1 MLKVRET
8 FFRSESSSLLEEA
21 RERTSRIDRLFLLV
35 VVLPTVLATVYFG
48 FLASDVYVSESQFVV
63 KSPDKPSVGGL
74 GILLKSSGFSNAG
87 GDEVYAA
94 ENYVGSRDALRELNR
109 DGSVV
114 RAFSRPDTSVFDR
127 FNSFGT
133 NGTFEDLYR
142 FYRGKVSV
150 RYDSATSIAQLSVK
164 AFTPEEAHRFNREL
178 LQAAENVINKLNN
191 RGRTDL
197 VEFAMR
203 EVREAELSDRT
214 AALNLARFRNASGVV
229 DPEQQAAAQLQTVS
243 KLQDELIGARMQLLQ
258 LRAIA
263 PENPQVPVLETRIAG
278 LAREVDVQMGRAAGN
293 RQSLSASAVQY
304 QRLQL
309 EKEFAD
315 RRLAT
320 AMTSLEEA
328 QVEAR
333 RKQAYVER
341 IAQPSLPDE
350 AAEPARLRGI
360 LATLVVG
367 LLAWGILKLLL
378 AGVREHHG

>member
-8 FFRSESSSLLEEA
+8 SFTTDRILQLTRVREA
-21 RERTSRIDRLFLLV
+21 ALKIDKLFLLV
-35 VVLPTVLATVYFG
+35 VALPTLLASIYFG
-48 FLASDVYVSESQFVV
+48 LLASDIYVSESEFVV
-63 KSPDKPSVGGL
+63 KSPEKPTADGL
-74 GILLKSSGFSNAG
+74 GLLLKSSGFSNA

-94 ENYVGSRDALRELNR
+94 ENYVGSRDALRELNKN
-109 DGSVV
+109 GAVIH
-114 RAFSRPDTSVFDR
+114 AFSRGHVSVFNR
-127 FNSFGT
+127 FDGLGS
-133 NGTFEDLYR
+133 NGSFEDLYR
-142 FYRGKVSV
+142 FYRSKVSV
-150 RYDSATSIAQLSVK
+150 HYDSSTSIARLSVK
-164 AFTPEEAHRFNREL
+164 AFTPQDAYRFNKEL
-178 LQAAENVINKLNN
+178 LQLAENVINKLNT

-197 VEFAMR
+197 VDFAMR
-203 EVREAELSDRT
+203 EVQDAEIADRT
-214 AALNLARFRNASGVV
+214 AALALARYRNASGVV

-243 KLQDELIGARMQLLQ
+243 KIQDELISARMQLLQ
-258 LRAIA
+258 LQAIA
-263 PENPQVPVLETRIAG
+263 PENPQVPVLQTRIEG
-278 LAREVDVQMGRAAGN
+278 LNREVEIQMGRAAGN
-293 RQSLSASAVQY
+293 RQSLSATAVQY

-320 AMTSLEEA
+320 AMTSLEQA

-350 AAEPARLRGI
+350 ASEPARLRGV
-360 LATLVVG
+360 LATLIIG

>member
-1 MLKVRET
+1 MLKVREA
-8 FFRSESSSLLEEA
+8 FFRSESSSLLESA
-21 RERTSRIDRLFLLV
+21 RERTSRIDKLFLLV
-35 VVLPTVLATVYFG
+35 VVLPTALATIYFG

-74 GILLKSSGFSNAG
+74 GLLLKSSGFSNAA

-94 ENYVGSRDALRELNR
+94 ENYVGSRDALRELNK

-114 RAFSRPDTSVFDR
+114 RAFGRPDVSVFNR
-127 FNSFGT
+127 FNPFGR

-150 RYDSATSIAQLSVK
+150 RYDPATSIAHLSVK
-164 AFTPEEAHRFNREL
+164 AFTPEDAFRFNREL
-178 LQAAENVINKLNN
+178 LQASENVINRLNN

-203 EVREAELSDRT
+203 EVREAELADRT

-258 LRAIA
+258 LRSIA
-263 PENPQVPVLETRIAG
+263 PDNPQIPVLETRIAG

-309 EKEFAD
+309 DKEFAD

-320 AMTSLEEA
+320 AMTALEDA

-350 AAEPARLRGI
+350 AAEPERLRGI
-360 LATLVVG
+360 LATLIVG